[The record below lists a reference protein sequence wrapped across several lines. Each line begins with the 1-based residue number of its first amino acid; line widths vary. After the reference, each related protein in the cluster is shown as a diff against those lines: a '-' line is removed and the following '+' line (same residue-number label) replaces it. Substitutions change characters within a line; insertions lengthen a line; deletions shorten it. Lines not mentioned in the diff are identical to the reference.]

1 MSKLCVS
8 CGNDH
13 MQHEIR
19 NLTFTYKTQRVVVEA
34 VQGWYCPDCG
44 EAYLEDNGH
53 YAEACAALVRQTT
66 ATEAALIRDARKQ
79 LGLTQREAG
88 ELFGGGVSAFSEYE
102 RGKTQPH
109 KATLLLLRLLRA
121 HPELLNEVRVA

>member
-1 MSKLCVS
+1 MSKICVS

-13 MQHEIR
+13 MQYESK
-19 NLTFTYKTQRVVVEA
+19 NLSFSHKNQHIVVEA
-34 VQGWYCPDCG
+34 VEGWYSPDCG
-44 EAYLEDNGH
+44 EAYLEDNGR

-66 ATEAALIRDARKQ
+66 VAEAALIREARKK

-102 RGKTQPH
+102 RGKTQAH
-109 KATLLLLRLLRA
+109 KATLLLLRLLKA
-121 HPELLNEVRVA
+121 HPELLNEVRMA

>member
-8 CGNDH
+8 CGSDH
-13 MQHEIR
+13 MQHESR
-19 NLTFTYKTQRVVVEA
+19 NLTFTYKDQHVVVEA
-34 VQGWYCPDCG
+34 VEGCYCPDCG
-44 EAYLEDNGH
+44 AAYLEDNGR
-53 YAEACAALVRQTT
+53 YAESCATLVRHTT
-66 ATEAALIRDARKQ
+66 VAEAALIRETRKK

-109 KATLLLLRLLRA
+109 KATLLLLRLLNA
-121 HPELLNEVRVA
+121 HPESVRCKG